1 MKWRII
7 AIVASL
13 VPLVIIALLLDVG
26 PADIIAVGIIPF
38 ALAAAAPVAKLL
50 VQGVRFHYFIKKF
63 VGPVTGLGGS
73 IVARTGSEFIT
84 LTTPAYTGG
93 EFLRVAWLHKKGVH
107 AGKGMWVITVEVI
120 SDVMVGSTLSYI
132 AAIWAFLAGNYL
144 IATGIVVITSPI
156 FATYIVLLVMS
167 SKKILQLP
175 NFTATVIGKFV
186 GSTRAQKITGTANDI
201 LKGLCEMSK
210 ENLHSSSLKIF
221 AIGLALTFI
230 GASIHAVTFMIL
242 ANTIASV
249 GFFESLMAVAA
260 SVAIGT
266 LPISPGGSG
275 LSEFGIGA
283 YLATF
288 GLDALSFGSIIIA
301 WRIASYHVPLVI
313 SWFVLMKMAVSKL
326 GGASTPTQSP
336 SP

>member
-38 ALAAAAPVAKLL
+38 ALAGAAAVAKLL

-73 IVARTGSEFIT
+73 ILARTGSEFIT

-175 NFTATVIGKFV
+175 KFTATVIGKFV
-186 GSTRAQKITGTANDI
+186 GSTRAQKTTGTANDI
-201 LKGLCEMSK
+201 LKGLCEMSR

-221 AIGLALTFI
+221 AIGLALTFV

-301 WRIASYHVPLVI
+301 WRVASYHIPLVI

-326 GGASTPTQSP
+326 GDTSTPTQSP